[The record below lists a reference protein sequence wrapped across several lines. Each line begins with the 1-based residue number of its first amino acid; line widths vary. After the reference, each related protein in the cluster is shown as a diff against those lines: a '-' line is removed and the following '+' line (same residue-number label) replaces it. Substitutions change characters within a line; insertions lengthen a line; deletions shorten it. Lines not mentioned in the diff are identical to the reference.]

1 MGDDKSSYPKNYPL
15 ILKRLLDTPQLRP
28 HERSKEFLQLFASLE
43 DFGKPQNPRSYLAA
57 YQATVLTWEVLRYQR
72 MKIGV
77 LDSHQRPAL
86 ESLFRKIQVRTAARK
101 GVGEAV
107 AKSEARDLAAPWFKD
122 PASRPAIMKMIEAAG
137 YPPNAIEVEAFQLA
151 LPALA
156 PIERLIVSAQ
166 KRLDQFLDELE
177 RTAKANARA
186 LRGAAEKAIAAN
198 TSVQSP
204 ASMK

>member
-1 MGDDKSSYPKNYPL
+1 
-15 ILKRLLDTPQLRP
+15 
-28 HERSKEFLQLFASLE
+28 
-43 DFGKPQNPRSYLAA
+43 
-57 YQATVLTWEVLRYQR
+57 
-72 MKIGV
+72 MKVI
-77 LDSHQRPAL
+77 
-86 ESLFRKIQVRTAARK
+86 
-101 GVGEAV
+101 EAV
-107 AKSEARDLAAPWFKD
+107 
-122 PASRPAIMKMIEAAG
+122 G

-166 KRLDQFLDELE
+166 KRLDLFLDELE

-186 LRGAAEKAIAAN
+186 LRVAAEKAIAAN